1 MTTSKTIV
9 LAVLAIIAATLAAVS
24 VYAYASAATPAKST
38 NQLNATTSGTNGYL
52 PGGMGSWGGMMGGGG
67 MMNGYGYSQPSTGPS
82 TTTSQNSILPLVG
95 LTALIGALA
104 TGAGGLVYFVSPKMK
119 PAERKAENNVENKHS
134 QDALTPYLS
143 VSRTLTPEELKV
155 FEVLV
160 QHNGKYLQKYI
171 RAETGLSR
179 LKTHRIVSRLAE
191 RGIVTLEKAGNT
203 NEVHL
208 SSWLLNPSKPTQ
220 MYDEQT
226 RKISVS
232 A

>member
-1 MTTSKTIV
+1 
-9 LAVLAIIAATLAAVS
+9 
-24 VYAYASAATPAKST
+24 
-38 NQLNATTSGTNGYL
+38 
-52 PGGMGSWGGMMGGGG
+52 MMGGGG

-82 TTTSQNSILPLVG
+82 TTASQNSILPFVG
-95 LTALIGALA
+95 VTALIGALT
-104 TGAGGLVYFVSPKMK
+104 TGAGGLVYFVSPKMRT
-119 PAERKAENNVENKHS
+119 AEHKKENDVENKPS
-134 QDALTPYLS
+134 QGALTPYLS
-143 VSRTLTPEELKV
+143 VSKTLTPEELKV

-208 SSWLLNPSKPTQ
+208 SSWLLNPNRPTQ
-220 MYDEQT
+220 IYDEQNK
-226 RKISVS
+226 KIVIS